1 MPSFG
6 RLGKHSNR
14 SQHALTD
21 ALAAG
26 AGSGSGGNSAS
37 SAVSGSGSGS
47 NRGAAAGYAN
57 ANAASTAT
65 PHSALSSSHNT
76 AFSSN
81 ESFDSR
87 SQQQQQ
93 FPPQQQQKHQLLQTQ
108 QPQLAPSS
116 PAGQQRAPPR
126 LYSSPSAAS
135 STTSAN
141 PPPLQQHNPAGAE
154 VGGSPIFDG
163 QQHPHQLQHQQ
174 HQQQQQHQLQYQNQS
189 DFADSAGV
197 SRSSQ
202 QSNRYSK
209 INSQSPYG
217 NAADSADNLNN
228 YGPGSAPLPPQQQQ
242 QQPPPPQGGTVP
254 EKRSK
259 RGLIKNIFSGS
270 SRASSDQQQ
279 QQQQQHHHHGISIG
293 HSHQESYDNTTG
305 LARRP
310 SKRVSN
316 PPTPAIKTTFSQIG
330 SDRSSGPAVAVPQAQ
345 NPAQTHQAQQQQ
357 GYHPNPSPLQNVD
370 EVEDYYTG
378 HESNINPP
386 SQNSRVSLNPNT
398 IRQVSSEI
406 DQTVYEDVAYRPQQ
420 QQQAPP
426 QPHVQVHPQDQQHQQ
441 TRYDKGAY
449 DQASPQNS
457 QQQSLPPPPS
467 QQYPFAN
474 SNSNQQAQYQ
484 QGGDPRII
492 PSHLIPSQH
501 QNPETV
507 SQFSH
512 ESPITDSD
520 QRSAHLQS
528 ASTSPAVKHSVY
540 IQNHG
545 STPSLPP
552 VPVQQTTPQPQQQSG
567 MAPPG
572 GGPPPSRR
580 QDSEKSGRGP
590 VEPTIAPPPAYRH
603 SQASMNTM
611 SPLPPVPPQLA
622 GQPPNYRGDRPPPQ
636 FEGQVGDQGRNS
648 PQPSTSTTDP
658 PSENDKAFKDL
669 CM

>member
-14 SQHALTD
+14 SQHALVAD

-26 AGSGSGGNSAS
+26 SGSGSGGNSGAGGAP
-37 SAVSGSGSGS
+37 AVSGSA
-47 NRGAAAGYAN
+47 RGAAAGHAN
-57 ANAASTAT
+57 ANAAAAAT

-87 SQQQQQ
+87 TQQQHQQQQQ
-93 FPPQQQQKHQLLQTQ
+93 LPLQQQKHQLLQTQ
-108 QPQLAPSS
+108 QNQLPPSS
-116 PAGQQRAPPR
+116 PSGQQRPPPQ

-135 STTSAN
+135 SSTSAN
-141 PPPLQQHNPAGAE
+141 PPPLQHNPAGAE
-154 VGGSPIFDG
+154 VGGSPVFDG

-174 HQQQQQHQLQYQNQS
+174 QQQHQPQYQHSS
-189 DFADSAGV
+189 DFGDSAGV

-202 QSNRYSK
+202 QSNRFST
-209 INSQSPYG
+209 INSQNPYG
-217 NAADSADNLNN
+217 IATDSADDLNNTLN
-228 YGPGSAPLPPQQQQ
+228 YGPGSAPLAPQQQQ
-242 QQPPPPQGGTVP
+242 QQPPPQGQPAP
-254 EKRSK
+254 EKRSTRK
-259 RGLIKNIFSGS
+259 LIKGIFSGS
-270 SRASSDQQQ
+270 SRGASD
-279 QQQQQHHHHGISIG
+279 QQHHHHGISIG
-293 HSHQESYDNTTG
+293 HSHSHQQSYDNTSG

-316 PPTPAIKTTFSQIG
+316 PPTPSIKTTFSQIAP
-330 SDRSSGPAVAVPQAQ
+330 DRSSGPAATTPLAQ
-345 NPAQTHQAQQQQ
+345 TPAQAHQAQQSF
-357 GYHPNPSPLQNVD
+357 HPNPSPLQNVD

-378 HESNINPP
+378 HESNIEPP
-386 SQNSRVSLNPNT
+386 SQTSRVSLNHNS
-398 IRQVSSEI
+398 IRQVSGEI
-406 DQTVYEDVAYRPQQ
+406 DEPLYEEVPYRPQH

-426 QPHVQVHPQDQQHQQ
+426 QPHVQVHPGDQQHQQ
-441 TRYDKGAY
+441 NRYDKGAY
-449 DQASPQNS
+449 DQTSLQNS

-467 QQYPFAN
+467 QQYPFPN
-474 SNSNQQAQYQ
+474 PQQQAQYQ
-484 QGGDPRII
+484 QGGDPRIL
-492 PSHLIPSQH
+492 PSHLGPSHQ

-540 IQNHG
+540 VQNQG

-552 VPVQQTTPQPQQQSG
+552 APVQQTTPQPQQPSG

-590 VEPTIAPPPAYRH
+590 ADASGGPPPAYRH
-603 SQASMNTM
+603 SQSMNTM
-611 SPLPPVPPQLA
+611 SPLPPVPPQVG
-622 GQPPNYRGDRPPPQ
+622 GQPANYRGDRPPQ
-636 FEGQVGDQGRNS
+636 FDGQAGDQGRNS
-648 PQPSTSTTDP
+648 PQPSTSTTETP
-658 PSENDKAFKDL
+658 AENDKAFKDL
-669 CM
+669 RT